1 MLLTDEKLD
10 EMIREYYLQQFS
22 ERDTDRWF
30 DPPAVN
36 VRMFAR
42 DGELIVLQA
51 QPITGQ
57 ITVHIKPL

>member
-22 ERDTDRWF
+22 ERDTDQWF
-30 DPPAVN
+30 EPPAVN

-42 DGELIVLQA
+42 DGKLIVLQA

-57 ITVHIKPL
+57 ITVHIKSL